1 MLWGNEVLRLLDF
14 SFPLH
19 ATIIHKVH
27 GLTLDEIV
35 FDMKGK
41 HFSAGQAYVASVV
54 ESARTLQG
62 LHILN
67 FNLAAIRKS
76 LKVESEME
84 RLVNKCVQPIPSP
97 CFISFLKDI
106 TIALLNVRSII
117 NKVVDIKHDSIL
129 QAADVLC
136 FSETWLKPSDPTP
149 CVKPNHNVE
158 RCDGRGG
165 GIMVT
170 IPNTMQYARL
180 NNIITTNGIDL

>member
-1 MLWGNEVLRLLDF
+1 MKSNFMLWGNEVLRLLDF

-84 RLVNKCVQPIPSP
+84 RLVNKCVQVFHNLFHYS
-97 CFISFLKDI
+97 I
-106 TIALLNVRSII
+106 TIPIYPHTHLFA
-117 NKVVDIKHDSIL
+117 IL
-129 QAADVLC
+129 FFFA
-136 FSETWLKPSDPTP
+136 
-149 CVKPNHNVE
+149 
-158 RCDGRGG
+158 
-165 GIMVT
+165 IMVKSCF
-170 IPNTMQYARL
+170 L
-180 NNIITTNGIDL
+180 SIDDN